1 MGTHAV
7 IPTQLLA
14 RPPAV
19 YNASHTIARVAIT
32 AARAGAH
39 LFGRTSADVV
49 APVVLGFT
57 GLGCAAVFFVVL
69 HALAP
74 ASLNPL
80 REPMSDYAL
89 VDGVGWM
96 FPVAVGLIA
105 VGGAG
110 ATLGLARAG
119 LLGTGWLRWAMT
131 VIVISAIGTAVFPTD
146 EAFPLSLTA
155 EIHRYAAVTLFVA
168 VPIAAMLAATAR
180 GHDAWLLATGLVAT
194 GLLVAFLL
202 SHLAVMPETM
212 QDLRG
217 LFQRVLVVVD
227 LAILGRICLA
237 AHRTA
242 TSNMAS
248 GTSDT
253 ASRASDTTAG
263 TGDTTAGTGDTVS
276 RTGDTTAGT
285 GDTARGDRTGS
296 VLTHVPG

>member
-1 MGTHAV
+1 MVVFVVPHVALT
-7 IPTQLLA
+7 PKLLA
-14 RPPAV
+14 RPPAI
-19 YNASHTIARVAIT
+19 YNAAYAIARVAIT
-32 AARAGAH
+32 AARAGTH
-39 LFGRTSADVV
+39 VVGRASADVV
-49 APVVLGFT
+49 APVALGFT
-57 GLGCAAVFFVVL
+57 GLGFAAVFFVVL

-89 VDGVGWM
+89 ADSVGWM
-96 FPVAVGLIA
+96 FPVAVGFIA

-110 ATLGLARAG
+110 ATFGLARAG

-146 EAFPLSLTA
+146 EGLPLSLTA

-202 SHLAVMPETM
+202 SHLAVMPQAM

-227 LAILGRICLA
+227 LAILGRLCHA
-237 AHRTA
+237 AHRA
-242 TSNMAS
+242 VSQ
-248 GTSDT
+248 
-253 ASRASDTTAG
+253 DTTPGA
-263 TGDTTAGTGDTVS
+263 
-276 RTGDTTAGT
+276 
-285 GDTARGDRTGS
+285 GDTAAGAGDTGWEGRIGS
-296 VLTHVPG
+296 VLPRVAG